1 MMSEP
6 RNDAQDRD
14 FHRMATELAVS
25 LGVVA
30 LLAYWCFSIV
40 RPFLIPLVW
49 GVVLAVALRP
59 ASVRIEHA
67 AGGRR
72 KLGVI
77 LLMLVCL
84 GVVLLPTVLLSKS
97 LFDGARFVASHV
109 EEDRLVVPPAP
120 DRVAQWPLVGPTV
133 YETWNLAATNLESV
147 VAQFRP
153 QVRAFGAWLL
163 ALAKQAA
170 MAVLVTAVALVIAAL
185 LLVRREDA
193 SRIAVDVGARIAGED
208 GARNVRVAGQTIE
221 SVVKGVVGVAAIQA
235 ALAAAGLAVAGVPGA
250 GLWALLVLILAVAQL
265 PPLLVLLPAILYLVA
280 ADASMVTIVLFTVWS
295 VIVTASD
302 AVLKPLLLGRGS
314 DTPMPVILIGAIGGL
329 LLHGLIGLFVGAV
342 VFSTGHRLFGQWM
355 QQGADARPES
365 ATKAAPS
372 HGSSS
377 G

>member
-1 MMSEP
+1 MSEA
-6 RNDAQDRD
+6 RYDAQNADS
-14 FHRMATELAVS
+14 HRRAIEVAVS
-25 LGVVA
+25 LGVVG

-40 RPFLIPLVW
+40 RPFVIPLVW

-59 ASVRIEHA
+59 ACVWIEQA
-67 AGGRR
+67 TGGRR
-72 KLGVI
+72 KLAVI

-97 LFDGARFVASHV
+97 LLDGARSVASHV

-120 DRVAQWPLVGPTV
+120 DRVAEWPLVGPKV
-133 YETWNLAATNLESV
+133 YETWNLASTSLESV
-147 VAQFRP
+147 LEQFRP
-153 QVRAFGAWLL
+153 QVKAFGAWLL

-185 LLVRREDA
+185 LLMRRETA
-193 SRIAVDVGARIAGED
+193 SRIAVGVGTRIAGEE
-208 GARNVRVAGQTIE
+208 GARNVRIAGQTIE

-235 ALAAAGLAVAGVPGA
+235 ALAAVGLAVAGVPGT
-250 GLWALLVLILAVAQL
+250 GVWALLVLILAVAQL

-280 ADASMVTIVLFTVWS
+280 TGASTVTIALFAAWS

-302 AVLKPLLLGRGS
+302 AVLKPLLLGRGTA
-314 DTPMPVILIGAIGGL
+314 TPMPVILIGAIGGL

-342 VFSTGHRLFGQWM
+342 VFSTGYRLFGRWM
-355 QQGADARPES
+355 EQGADAPPVS
-365 ATKAAPS
+365 APDAEPS
-372 HGSSS
+372 HGSPS